1 MRLICPTSLWVMTF
15 PKLGHRLKCKHKKQQ
30 HNSVSYRSFNMFNM
44 EEFQNNLHVQQVK
57 ACITSNQYEASIP
70 CNKHLLV

>member
-1 MRLICPTSLWVMTF
+1 
-15 PKLGHRLKCKHKKQQ
+15 
-30 HNSVSYRSFNMFNM
+30 MFKM

-57 ACITSNQYEASIP
+57 ACIISNQSEASIS